1 VKKIVSIVIL
11 SLFLMH
17 LVGFY
22 VYFVVRQGQIR
33 QEMREAIGYLP
44 AEEFETFVF
53 TEAEYQQIKVNANE
67 VKIDG
72 KMYDHS
78 APQFEDGKVTI
89 FARHDQDEDNLISF
103 LHEVVNAAA
112 HDEEPVPSQL
122 FNFFSLTFITDNP
135 ISLTSFFSAEKLYYP
150 ASEELTDWY
159 TSVTSPPPK
168 V

>member
-1 VKKIVSIVIL
+1 MKKIVSIVVL

-17 LVGFY
+17 FVGFY

-53 TEAEYQQIKVNANE
+53 TEAEYNRIKVNANE

-72 KMYDHS
+72 KMFDHS
-78 APQFEDGKVTI
+78 APKFEEGKVTI
-89 FARHDQDEDNLISF
+89 FARHDQDEDNLMSF
-103 LHEVVNAAA
+103 LSEVVNAAT
-112 HDEEPVPSQL
+112 HDKKPVPSQL
-122 FNFFSLTFITDNP
+122 INFLNLTFIADSP
-135 ISLTSFFSAEKLYYP
+135 ITLISFFSVEKLWYP
-150 ASEELTDWY
+150 TSEELTDRD
-159 TSVTSPPPK
+159 SAVSSPPPK

>member
-1 VKKIVSIVIL
+1 MKRIISIVVL
-11 SLFLMH
+11 SLFLVH
-17 LVGFY
+17 FVGFY

-53 TEAEYQQIKVNANE
+53 TESEYNQIKVNANE

-78 APQFEDGKVTI
+78 TPKFEDGKITI
-89 FARHDQDEDNLISF
+89 FARHDQDEDNLIGF
-103 LHEVVNAAA
+103 LHELVNAAT

-122 FNFFSLTFITDNP
+122 FNFFSLTFIADNP
-135 ISLTSFFSAEKLYYP
+135 ISLTFFFSAEKLCYP
-150 ASEELTDWY
+150 ASEELTDRD
-159 TSVTSPPPK
+159 TAITSPPPK